1 MSERNKIIKANCP
14 SCDGERNCQ
23 VHSHILKEWDWSDNF
38 GNSVNGGDNHSLL
51 ECCGCETIFYEISS
65 WNSESIDYGY
75 DAKGDS
81 VQNYHKD
88 KATYPKP
95 ESKRKPLWFDG
106 IAKVDIQLSN
116 ILAEMYVAY
125 DSESYILTAVGLRT
139 ALDRATEVLK
149 IDPAIS
155 FEEKLTSLKNDGLIG
170 EAEMEVLSVVT
181 DAGNAAA
188 HRGWTPDAMQVS
200 HLITA
205 MEVFLQRA
213 IIVGKEAL
221 KIKDKIPPKPK
232 RKKKT

>member
-1 MSERNKIIKANCP
+1 
-14 SCDGERNCQ
+14 
-23 VHSHILKEWDWSDNF
+23 
-38 GNSVNGGDNHSLL
+38 
-51 ECCGCETIFYEISS
+51 
-65 WNSESIDYGY
+65 
-75 DAKGDS
+75 
-81 VQNYHKD
+81 
-88 KATYPKP
+88 
-95 ESKRKPLWFDG
+95 LWFDG